1 MKKFTILGGLAL
13 IPILLIGS
21 LFALMLMVMM
31 FSSSDSEGNYG
42 GGGWG
47 SGIIS
52 SLGESEIPAEYI
64 PIYQAAAEKF
74 GVPWNL
80 LAAVH
85 RIETRFSTLDP
96 MISSVG
102 AEGHFQFMPCTFIG
116 WGHSS
121 CSGSGAGNFSD
132 EEKTSL
138 DLISKYGGY
147 GVDANGDGRADMW
160 DLEDAVFSAANYLGK
175 SGAAS
180 GNIEKALYQYNHSQE
195 YVSEVMKYA
204 TLYVTEGYDAII
216 IPEPGKS
223 GFSRPVNG
231 QVTSE
236 FGPRTHPVTG
246 EVGKPHE
253 GVDFAC
259 SYGQPIPASKA
270 GTVIMAGWQNAS
282 NPNEGY
288 GQYVRVDHGGGYV
301 TIYAHLSSIKARAGD
316 QVSAGTV
323 LGGCGS
329 TGSSTGNHL
338 HFEIIINGLKVNPLL
353 FVGG

>member
-1 MKKFTILGGLAL
+1 MIWCEMIFLCILAL
-13 IPILLIGS
+13 IL
-21 LFALMLMVMM
+21 
-31 FSSSDSEGNYG
+31 
-42 GGGWG
+42 
-47 SGIIS
+47 
-52 SLGESEIPAEYI
+52 
-64 PIYQAAAEKF
+64 
-74 GVPWNL
+74 
-80 LAAVH
+80 H
-85 RIETRFSTLDP
+85 
-96 MISSVG
+96 
-102 AEGHFQFMPCTFIG
+102 
-116 WGHSS
+116 
-121 CSGSGAGNFSD
+121 
-132 EEKTSL
+132 
-138 DLISKYGGY
+138 GGY
-147 GVDANGDGRADMW
+147 SVDANGDGKADMW

-216 IPEPGKS
+216 IPEPGKA

-231 QVTSE
+231 QVTSG
-236 FGPRTHPVTG
+236 FGPRIHPVTG

-259 SYGQPIPASKA
+259 SYGQPIPASKT
-270 GTVIMAGWQNAS
+270 GKVITAGWQDAS
-282 NPNEGY
+282 NPSLGY

-301 TIYAHLSSIKARAGD
+301 TIYAHLSSIKASTGD

-338 HFEIIINGLKVNPLL
+338 HFEIIINGVKVNPLL